1 MHDLLI
7 RGGTVVDGT
16 GAPTKKA
23 DVAIGGDRI
32 VAVGENLG
40 PARRE
45 IDATDLIVTP
55 GWVDCH
61 THYDGQAT
69 WDPEL
74 TPSGWNG
81 VTTVVMG
88 NCGVGFAPVK
98 PGEREYLI
106 NLMEGVEDIP
116 GAALSLGINW
126 QWESF
131 PEYLDALDT
140 MPRVADVVAQVPHG
154 PIRTYVMGERGA
166 NNEEATPEEIKEM
179 ARLVKQGLEAGALGF
194 TSSRVLGHKAK
205 DGRVVPGT
213 FAGDAELI
221 GILRTLGEVGYGV
234 FGVAS
239 GSLIS
244 GELTKGTA
252 IPDEEEEMARLRW
265 LAKEA
270 DCPVTFACIQNPND
284 PDQWKRLFSACDEAQ
299 AEGIQLVPQ
308 IQARPA
314 GILMG
319 FDGTVHPFVHCESFE
334 GLSNLSPEERKAQLK
349 DPDLRAKL
357 LGEEPDISQIPPSVR
372 FIASAWDMMY
382 RMSDPPDYEPK
393 PHTSLKAIAERKG
406 IDPKEMAYDIML
418 EGDYLYFPLTNYCEG
433 DMEVNRVMMQN
444 DNAIFGLGDGGA
456 HCGVITDASIPTF
469 LLTHWV
475 RDRSRGERFPIE
487 FVVERQTRKT
497 ARFCGLN
504 DRGVIAEGML
514 ADLNVID
521 METLSLRKPRM
532 AFDLPAN
539 ERRLLQ
545 DVEGYRY
552 TVKSGEV
559 TYDNGK
565 ATGSLPGRL
574 VRGPQ
579 ADPSE

>member
-1 MHDLLI
+1 MYDLLI

-16 GAPTKKA
+16 GAPAKHV
-23 DVAIGGDRI
+23 DIAIDGDRI
-32 VAVGENLG
+32 AAVGKNLG
-40 PARRE
+40 SAQRE
-45 IDATDLIVTP
+45 IDATGLLVIP
-55 GWVDCH
+55 GWVDIH

-69 WDPEL
+69 WDAEL
-74 TPSGWNG
+74 SPSGWNG

-98 PGEREYLI
+98 PGEQDYLV

-116 GAALSLGINW
+116 GAALSLGIDW
-126 QWESF
+126 SWESF
-131 PEYLDALDT
+131 PEYLDALET

-154 PIRTYVMGERGA
+154 PIRTYVMGDRGSD
-166 NNEEATPEEIKEM
+166 NEEATPEEIEEM
-179 ARLVKQGLEAGALGF
+179 ARLVKEGLEAGALGF

-205 DGRVVPGT
+205 DGRNVPGT
-213 FAGDAELI
+213 FAGDDELV
-221 GILRTLGEVGYGV
+221 GILRVLGEVGYGV

-239 GSLIS
+239 GSFIS
-244 GELTKGTA
+244 GDLTQGTP
-252 IPDEEEEMARLRW
+252 IPDEDDEMARLRW

-270 DCPVTFACIQNPND
+270 GCPVTFACIQNPND
-284 PDQWKRLFSACDEAQ
+284 PDQWKRLFAACDEAKE
-299 AEGIQLVPQ
+299 EGIDIVPQ

-319 FDGTVHPFVHCESFE
+319 FDGTVHPFVHCASFQ
-334 GLSNLSPEERKAQLK
+334 GLAELSPRERKAELSK
-349 DPDLRAKL
+349 PEMRAKL
-357 LGEEPDISQIPPSVR
+357 LAEEPDLMKIPPSVR
-372 FIASAWDMMY
+372 FLPSAWGRMY

-393 PHTSLKAIAERKG
+393 PETSLEAVAEREG
-406 IDPKEMAYDIML
+406 RDPKSMAYDIML
-418 EGDYLYFPLTNYCEG
+418 GGDYLYLPLTNYCEG
-433 DMEVNRVMMQN
+433 NMEVNRLMMQHKN
-444 DNAIFGLGDGGA
+444 VVLGLGDGGA
-456 HCGVITDASIPTF
+456 HCGIISDASIPTF

-475 RDRSRGERFPIE
+475 RDRTRGERLPIE
-487 FVVERQTRKT
+487 FVVERQTRET

-521 METLSLRKPRM
+521 LENLTLRKPRM
-532 AFDLPAN
+532 VYDLPAN

-552 TVKSGEV
+552 TIKSGEV
-559 TYDNGK
+559 TYEDGHS
-565 ATGSLPGRL
+565 TGIMPGRL

-579 ADPSE
+579 PQPAD